1 MVKMPSIKKV
11 ESVEHEEWDK
21 GNLWNNYLKLFF
33 IIIIVRDEINILK
46 WQIKSF
52 TCFTGFWELAGWNNL
67 LDSF

>member
-33 IIIIVRDEINILK
+33 IIIVRDEINILK

-52 TCFTGFWELAGWNNL
+52 TCLAFE
-67 LDSF
+67 S